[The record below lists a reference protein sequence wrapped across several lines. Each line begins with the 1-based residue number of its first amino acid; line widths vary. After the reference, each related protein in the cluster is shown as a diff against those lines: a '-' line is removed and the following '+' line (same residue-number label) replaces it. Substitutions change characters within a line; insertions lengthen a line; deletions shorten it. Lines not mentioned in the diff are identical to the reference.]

1 MVPVHSLSSG
11 GRQSRRCLGMFEKH
25 NDLKPLTNASAQYTS
40 FSVSAPKTVVLHERN
55 RTSQNFAKLD
65 SGTDVAVV
73 SIIICACEN
82 PHLAERRAWSSGDL
96 HSFPL
101 WASWQ

>member
-1 MVPVHSLSSG
+1 
-11 GRQSRRCLGMFEKH
+11 MFEKH
-25 NDLKPLTNASAQYTS
+25 ADLKPLTNASAQYTS